1 MNYSRQILLACF
13 LYPLVLLSQPFN
25 PSRLDVVV
33 LEEKLLEVVN
43 KYRVE
48 QGYQPLALDGILR
61 LAAKDQAR
69 YIKAVKKLT
78 HDQLFTG
85 KETPKER
92 VSSHNG
98 VFGALIENLA
108 IVQIQ
113 ADYEVQAQAIWDYW
127 KTQKAGRNLTNPIHA
142 FMGAFFVADP
152 TSNELYVV
160 QILAGKPFKAFQGEE
175 IIEDA
180 FSIQAYDATS
190 CHIIAENPY
199 LTSDLPLHLRLFG
212 SSIYLEYHDKAV
224 LQEIINGP
232 RDGLAID
239 IIHKDQFECAE
250 SIDLYPSPVHD
261 GYLLEPILSKALY
274 RNNQHPD
281 TNRLYT
287 YLGKVPASL
296 EPKQLQLN
304 VIVIK
309 DNIACTEQFPVAVPF
324 SNLPLFRIN
333 PIWAFGA
340 DEAIQPIQVAAVG
353 HPNRSHSRVVQA
365 RERLQLQFD
374 KSSVKF
380 LPAEWDKVKQ
390 FITKYSEEID
400 SIQVFAYSSIEGSTS
415 TNLLLQQERADTIK
429 IALQKLGVDSLKI
442 QAQAAENW
450 QLFYQQI
457 LGTKWSQFGHLDKTQ
472 VKQNLQ
478 RPDVEKALQHLLA
491 KQREAQVFIHY
502 KQKRNEAFSPYEI
515 ATTTK
520 EAQAKLIEL
529 QTAINQ
535 QRTEKALRL
544 QEELIRLFLAFEVKL
559 SDLTTVQ
566 IPLTPSNKWLLSN
579 QLALEL
585 FFKKHIR
592 TDEAY
597 IEQVKEI
604 QALAPLHLA
613 MQFNYL
619 GYAVRY
625 LYQEGKPL
633 EEPEDLNAAILQLYD
648 RPTETLPYQD
658 ISSALDRLMV
668 NFHLA
673 AVDYYFHQRDYSLRN
688 TSMLAIQDFFSEKEI
703 SEAEA
708 LSLTKFFNRNY
719 YLDWSLETMK
729 PYLQRKD
736 ASQNLFFTYLQTYT
750 IWKGEERGPNYY
762 QLLDQC
768 LAKNQKRLCA
778 WLKTYF
784 QLQRDEKIR
793 ALFCENC
800 D

>member
-13 LYPLVLLSQPFN
+13 LYPLVLLSQALN
-25 PSRLDVVV
+25 PSQLDVVL
-33 LEEKLLEVVN
+33 LEEKLLEVAN
-43 KYRVE
+43 THRVK
-48 QGYQPLALDGILR
+48 QGHQPLALDEILR

-85 KETPKER
+85 KETPEER
-92 VSSHNG
+92 VNSHNG
-98 VFGALIENLA
+98 VFGSLIENLA
-108 IVQIQ
+108 VVQIQ
-113 ADYEVQAQAIWDYW
+113 SDYKLQAQAIWDYW
-127 KTQKAGRNLTNPIHA
+127 KERKEGQDIDNPLHA
-142 FMGAFFVADP
+142 FMGAFFVFD
-152 TSNELYVV
+152 TSSSELYVV
-160 QILAGKPFKAFQGEE
+160 QMLAGKPFKAFQGEE
-175 IIEDA
+175 IVEDA
-180 FSIQAYDATS
+180 FSIQAYDSTS
-190 CHIIAENPY
+190 CQIIEENPY

-224 LQEIINGP
+224 LKEIINGP
-232 RDGLAID
+232 RDGLAVD
-239 IIHKDQFECAE
+239 IIHKDQFQCAE
-250 SIDLYPSPVHD
+250 TIDLYPSPVHD
-261 GYLLEPILSKALY
+261 GYLLEPILSKTLY
-274 RNNQHPD
+274 RNNQHLD

-287 YLGKVPASL
+287 YLGKIPASL
-296 EPKQLQLN
+296 ESKQLQLN

-333 PIWAFGA
+333 PIWAFGT
-340 DEAIQPIQVAAVG
+340 DEAVQPIQVAAVG
-353 HPNRSHSRVVQA
+353 YPNRSHSKLIQTK
-365 RERLQLQFD
+365 EKLQLQFD

-380 LPAEWDKVKQ
+380 LPAEWAKVKQ
-390 FITKYSEEID
+390 FVAKYTEEID
-400 SIQVFAYSSIEGSTS
+400 SIQVFAYSSIEGSTA

-429 IALQKLGVDSLKI
+429 IALQILGIDSLKI

-457 LGTKWSQFGHLDKTQ
+457 LGTKWSPFKQLDKSQ
-472 VKQNLQ
+472 IKQELQ
-478 RPDVEKALQHLLA
+478 RPEIEKALQHLLA
-491 KQREAQVFIHY
+491 KQREAQVIIYY

-515 ATTTK
+515 ATTSQ
-520 EAQAKLIEL
+520 EAQTKLIEI

-535 QRTEKALRL
+535 QKTEKALRL
-544 QEELIRLFLAFEVKL
+544 QEELIRLFLAFKVNL
-559 SDLTTVQ
+559 ADLTQLQ
-566 IPLTPSNKWLLSN
+566 IPFTPENKWLLSN
-579 QLALEL
+579 HLALEL

-597 IEQVKEI
+597 IALVKKI
-604 QALAPLHLA
+604 QALAPLNHT

-633 EEPEDLNAAILQLYD
+633 EAPEDLNAAILQLYD
-648 RPTETLPYQD
+648 RPSEALQYQD

-673 AVDYYFHQRDYSLRN
+673 AVDYYFHQRNYSMRN
-688 TSMLAIQDFFSEKEI
+688 TSMLAIQDFFSEKDI

-719 YLDWSLETMK
+719 YLDWSLETME
-729 PYLQRKD
+729 PYLQREN
-736 ASQNLFFTYLQTYT
+736 ASQDLFFTYLQTYT
-750 IWKGEERGPNYY
+750 IWKGEERGPDYY
-762 QLLDQC
+762 QFLDQC
-768 LAKNQKRLCA
+768 LAKNPKRLCA
-778 WLKTYF
+778 WLRTYF

-793 ALFCENC
+793 SLFCENC
-800 D
+800 H